1 MVEES
6 KPKGSER
13 GVLSNLGIFIEVLKN
28 ILSKLDYICNVLDE
42 LLSESRSAKR
52 K

>member
-1 MVEES
+1 MV
-6 KPKGSER
+6 
-13 GVLSNLGIFIEVLKN
+13 IEVLRN

-42 LLSESRSAKR
+42 LLSESRSAK